1 MYRLLV
7 VDDEE
12 IITDTLHEVL
22 TQFMPEKLDVCK
34 AYSSKEALVWMDRTR
49 IDIVLT
55 DIRMPGMSG
64 LELSE
69 KIRTLWP
76 RCKVIF
82 LTGYSEFDY
91 AYQAIQM
98 SGMRYVLKTE
108 GYDKVVSSVEET
120 LQEIEQGRR
129 VEELIV
135 QSTEQLLAL
144 ELMAQEKYLRHLL
157 QDSRMFGKDAGMLEG
172 DFSQLN
178 IGLDPHAPVTLILG
192 RPEHPEEA
200 SYTESNRKL
209 STARLIWDSYL
220 AEKTKHAGM
229 EDKFGGLLWFL
240 QPATVELRDSEHQL
254 KRYLEGTLELIQEA
268 CLEELQLPVAFTV
281 CAPCTWDAVSAQY
294 DRLRQLQQ
302 LRTVSGLS
310 VIWSGQAGT
319 GETREELRIS
329 SRAEIIAAHL
339 EAGRKEKLHEALN
352 DTVCY
357 ILQDHWGIHQVT
369 EAYYTLALMFLSCI
383 NRWGLQKEQIGDWS
397 RLMRL
402 DEHASIAES
411 FQYLSSAADAILAA
425 RQSDEHNQA
434 TNAIERICHYID
446 NNLGEDLSLVRL
458 AELNHFNPTYLSRF
472 FKQEQG
478 INLSDYIDECRVR
491 RAMEMLKAE
500 GIKIR
505 EVAAAVGYEA
515 AHSFTRFF
523 KKVTGMTPQ
532 EYRDTFT
539 NY

>member
-172 DFSQLN
+172 DFGLLN

-209 STARLIWDSYL
+209 STA
-220 AEKTKHAGM
+220 
-229 EDKFGGLLWFL
+229 
-240 QPATVELRDSEHQL
+240 V
-254 KRYLEGTLELIQEA
+254 
-268 CLEELQLPVAFTV
+268 
-281 CAPCTWDAVSAQY
+281 
-294 DRLRQLQQ
+294 
-302 LRTVSGLS
+302 
-310 VIWSGQAGT
+310 
-319 GETREELRIS
+319 
-329 SRAEIIAAHL
+329 
-339 EAGRKEKLHEALN
+339 
-352 DTVCY
+352 
-357 ILQDHWGIHQVT
+357 
-369 EAYYTLALMFLSCI
+369 
-383 NRWGLQKEQIGDWS
+383 
-397 RLMRL
+397 
-402 DEHASIAES
+402 
-411 FQYLSSAADAILAA
+411 
-425 RQSDEHNQA
+425 
-434 TNAIERICHYID
+434 
-446 NNLGEDLSLVRL
+446 
-458 AELNHFNPTYLSRF
+458 
-472 FKQEQG
+472 
-478 INLSDYIDECRVR
+478 
-491 RAMEMLKAE
+491 
-500 GIKIR
+500 
-505 EVAAAVGYEA
+505 
-515 AHSFTRFF
+515 
-523 KKVTGMTPQ
+523 
-532 EYRDTFT
+532 
-539 NY
+539 

>member
-34 AYSSKEALVWMDRTR
+34 AYSSREALVWMERTR
-49 IDIVLT
+49 IDMVLT

-69 KIRTLWP
+69 NIRNLWP
-76 RCKVIF
+76 RCKIIF

-98 SGMRYVLKTE
+98 TGMRYVLKTE
-108 GYDKVVSSVEET
+108 GYDKVVSTVEET
-120 LQEIEQGRR
+120 LREIEQSRR
-129 VEELIV
+129 VEALIA
-135 QSTEQLLAL
+135 QSTEHMLAL
-144 ELMAQEKYLRHLL
+144 ELTAQGGYFRHLL
-157 QDSRMFGKDAGMLEG
+157 QDSRMFGKDTGMLEQ
-172 DFSQLN
+172 DFSVLN
-178 IGLDPHAPVTLILG
+178 IGLDPRAPVTLILG
-192 RPEHPEEA
+192 RPEYQGEA
-200 SYTESNRKL
+200 SYTESSRKL
-209 STARLIWDSYL
+209 TTARLIWDSYL
-220 AEKTKHAGM
+220 AGKTQHVGI
-229 EDKFGGLLWFL
+229 EDKYGGLLWFL
-240 QPATVELRDSEHQL
+240 QPASAELKDSEHQL

-268 CLEELQLPVAFTV
+268 CLEELQLPLAFTAGV
-281 CAPCTWDAVSAQY
+281 PCSWDAVSAQY
-294 DRLRQLQQ
+294 ERLRQVQQ
-302 LRTVSGLS
+302 IRAVSGSS
-310 VIWSGQAGT
+310 VVWSGQSGT

-329 SRAEIIAAHL
+329 SRTDIIAAHL
-339 EAGRKEKLHEALN
+339 EAGRKEKLHESLN
-352 DTVCY
+352 DTICY
-357 ILQDHWGIHQVT
+357 ILQGHWDVNQVT
-369 EAYYTLALMFLSCI
+369 EAYYTLALVFLSCI
-383 NRWGLQKEQIGDWS
+383 NRWGLQKEQLGDYS
-397 RLMRL
+397 KLMRL
-402 DEHASIAES
+402 DEHASIAAS
-411 FQYLSSAADAILAA
+411 FQYLSGAAAAILDA

-434 TNAIERICHYID
+434 SNAIERICHYID

-500 GIKIR
+500 GVKIR